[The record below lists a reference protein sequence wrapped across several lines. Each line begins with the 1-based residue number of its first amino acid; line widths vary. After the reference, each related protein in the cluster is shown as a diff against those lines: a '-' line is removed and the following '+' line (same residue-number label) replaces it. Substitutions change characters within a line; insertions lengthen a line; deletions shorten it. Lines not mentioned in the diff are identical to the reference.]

1 MVAEPVTDLESLVIA
16 TEGEEVAGAVPLESV
31 VAAGTDDVAVD
42 AGTEAD
48 DVEATVVAPPVT

>member
-1 MVAEPVTDLESLVIA
+1 MTDLESLVIA